1 MMSLFMY
8 RKTCL
13 IEIWPA
19 GYGIYLQKSSQYIYL
34 ACAEV
39 LADPTPC
46 GNTEDVMVAET
57 E

>member
-1 MMSLFMY
+1 MY

>member
-1 MMSLFMY
+1 
-8 RKTCL
+8 
-13 IEIWPA
+13 
-19 GYGIYLQKSSQYIYL
+19 L